1 MIRTSFFSPVTI
13 ALFVE
18 RLESALCHDVM
29 MRPTRGRWFIGGVN
43 SRQQTPGISS
53 NVWSLPTKGMKTLTH
68 ALLIFPHQL
77 FDEHPGLASSPD
89 QVILVEDDLFFGDH
103 VYPAAFH
110 KQKLWLH
117 RSSMKRYEQL
127 LQGRGLSVE
136 YVDHLATDPALG
148 RMFEA
153 VVGAG
158 LTRVD
163 VSDPHDGMLSK
174 RLRRGCERRSI
185 ELRFLETPMFLNS
198 AAENREYRAGRK
210 RWFMADFYRHQRQR
224 LEVMVEDGD
233 PVGGRWSFDDE
244 NRKKVPRKM
253 LAEIPILSIDAGDG
267 FDEAAKAHVMER
279 YGDNPG
285 HLDELIYSTSHAG
298 AERWLACFLD
308 QRFGLFGDYED
319 AMVKGERWLWH
330 GVLTPML
337 NIGLLTPR
345 QVLDAAMHHATK
357 HDVPINSLEGFV
369 RQLIGWRE
377 FMRATYEDLGV
388 EMRTSNH
395 WGHVRPMP
403 ASFYDGTTGIDPVD
417 DVIGRVLDTGY
428 CHHIERL
435 MVLGGF
441 MFLCEIHPDAIYR
454 WFMELFVDSY
464 DWVMVPNVYAM
475 SQHADGGSI
484 TTKPYFSGSSYVRK
498 MSNHPPG
505 DWTAIWDGLY
515 WRWIWNHVEELGRNP
530 RWAMMCAMAKKM
542 DPAKRDEHIRI
553 AEAFLARL

>member
-1 MIRTSFFSPVTI
+1 MASP
-13 ALFVE
+13 
-18 RLESALCHDVM
+18 
-29 MRPTRGRWFIGGVN
+29 
-43 SRQQTPGISS
+43 
-53 NVWSLPTKGMKTLTH
+53 H

-77 FDEHPGLASSPD
+77 FDDHPGLASAPD
-89 QVILVEDDLFFGDH
+89 RLVLVEDGLFFGDH
-103 VYPAAFH
+103 VHPGSFH
-110 KQKLWLH
+110 KQKLWMH
-117 RSSMKRYEQL
+117 RASMKRYEQL
-127 LQGRGLSVE
+127 LQGRGCLVD
-136 YVDHLATDPALG
+136 YVDHDPTGATIDRA
-148 RMFEA
+148 FE
-153 VVGAG
+153 VIERGGFSRVE
-158 LTRVD
+158 LT
-163 VSDPHDGMLSK
+163 DPHDDVLSR
-174 RLRRGCERRSI
+174 RLRRGCEQRSI
-185 ELRFLETPMFLNS
+185 ELRLLETPMFLNS
-198 AAENREYRAGRK
+198 PEENREYRAGRK
-210 RWFMADFYRHQRQR
+210 RWFMADFYRHQRRR
-224 LEVMVEDGD
+224 LQVLMEDD
-233 PVGGRWSFDDE
+233 EPVGGQWSFDEE

-253 LAEIPILSIDAGDG
+253 LAEIPELSVEAGDG
-267 FDEAAKAHVMER
+267 LDAAARAHVMDR

-285 HLDELIYSTSHAG
+285 RLDELIYPTSHAD
-298 AERWLACFLD
+298 AERWLASFLD
-308 QRFGLFGDYED
+308 QRFERFGDYED

-345 QVLDAAMHHATK
+345 QVLDAAMRHARK

-395 WGHVRPMP
+395 WGHVRSMP
-403 ASFYDGTTGIDPVD
+403 SGFYDGTTGIDPID

-441 MFLCEIHPDAIYR
+441 MFLCEIDPDEIYR
-454 WFMELFVDSY
+454 WFMELFIDSY

-475 SQHADGGSI
+475 SQHADGGLI

-530 RWAMMCAMAKKM
+530 RWAMMCAMARKM
-542 DPAKRDEHIRI
+542 DASKRDEHLRV
-553 AEAFLARL
+553 AEAFLDRL